1 MACRPFALPRF
12 DLKSD
17 RAGRNTNG
25 MAKLSYSV
33 VPYRP
38 DHASAWCTLN
48 EGWIIEAGFAIEA
61 KDRRVLDDADGVI
74 LAKGGHIFIVETDT
88 GVAVGCCSLMPMD
101 DGGFELAKMAI
112 EPDSRGAGLSRLLMQ
127 TCVDKASALGAT
139 RLYLETNSGLAPAL
153 RLYEAYGFEYLPAR
167 ETPYARADVF
177 MEKRLA

>member
-1 MACRPFALPRF
+1 M
-12 DLKSD
+12 KSK
-17 RAGRNTNG
+17 GPECNTSG

-38 DHASAWCTLN
+38 DHAPAWSTLN
-48 EGWIIEAGFAIEA
+48 EGWIVEAGFVIEA
-61 KDRRVLDDADGVI
+61 KDQRVLGDADGEI

-127 TCVDKASALGAT
+127 ACVDKANELGAT
-139 RLYLETNSGLAPAL
+139 RLYLETNSALAPAL

-167 ETPYARADVF
+167 NTPYARADVF